1 MPRKPR
7 KRIRKFR
14 KGTGWRPGRDN
25 DEIIEIEDGDSCTY
39 REACNRLRKAWLS
52 FKIAKSKDD
61 GITMDEAREKI
72 NKMQRALELEVTD
85 FEIHEEGVTDIWN
98 DNTE

>member
-14 KGTGWRPGRDN
+14 KGTDWRPGRDN
-25 DEIIEIEDGDSCTY
+25 DEIIEIEDGDSRTY

-61 GITMDEAREKI
+61 GITMYESRENI
-72 NKMQRALELEVTD
+72 YKMHRALYLEVTD
-85 FEIHEEGVTDIWN
+85 FEIYEEGVTDIWI
-98 DNTE
+98 DFTV

>member
-14 KGTGWRPGRDN
+14 KGTGWPEKRDN

-39 REACNRLRKAWLS
+39 REACNRLRKAWLK
-52 FKIAKSKDD
+52 FKIAKSKGDE
-61 GITMDEAREKI
+61 ITMDEARLDI
-72 NKMQRALELEVTD
+72 NKTQRALGLTETD
-85 FEIHEEGVTDIWN
+85 FEGYEQGVSDEWN
-98 DNTE
+98 EDS